1 MGLEFRIAKKGKNK
15 MAKITE
21 YSKEELV
28 TLKKELE
35 AEYDKYVKAN
45 LSLDMSRGKPAP
57 TQLDI
62 TNDLLGSLEEYTT
75 KEGLDARN
83 YGVLDGIPEMK
94 KIFSDLTGIEEK
106 NIIVGGN
113 SSLNLMYD
121 SFTRL
126 FLFGAL
132 GNTPWCKLEKV
143 KFLCPAPGYD
153 RHFAICEDLGV
164 EMITV
169 PMLQDGPDMDVVEE
183 LAAKD
188 DSIKGIWCVPLYSN
202 PQGIC
207 YSDETVKRL
216 ASMKTA
222 ASDFR
227 IFWDNAYG
235 VHPIFEEV
243 SLLDIFTEAKKAG
256 NEDRIMY
263 FFSTSKITFPGAGV
277 AMMAASDAN
286 IKEIKSHMTVQT
298 IGHDKLNQ
306 LRHVKYFKNAE
317 NVKAHMAKLAEELKP
332 KFSLVLEKLDKE
344 LKDTGLA
351 SWCSPKGGYF
361 IALDTLEGCAKETV
375 RLAKEAGVVMTG
387 AGATFPYQND
397 PKDSNIRIAPTYPS
411 LDELSQ
417 AIELFCLCVKLA
429 GVNKLLESK

>member
-1 MGLEFRIAKKGKNK
+1 
-15 MAKITE
+15 
-21 YSKEELV
+21 
-28 TLKKELE
+28 
-35 AEYDKYVKAN
+35 
-45 LSLDMSRGKPAP
+45 
-57 TQLDI
+57 
-62 TNDLLGSLEEYTT
+62 
-75 KEGLDARN
+75 
-83 YGVLDGIPEMK
+83 
-94 KIFSDLTGIEEK
+94 
-106 NIIVGGN
+106 
-113 SSLNLMYD
+113 
-121 SFTRL
+121 
-126 FLFGAL
+126 
-132 GNTPWCKLEKV
+132 
-143 KFLCPAPGYD
+143 
-153 RHFAICEDLGV
+153 
-164 EMITV
+164 
-169 PMLQDGPDMDVVEE
+169 
-183 LAAKD
+183 
-188 DSIKGIWCVPLYSN
+188 
-202 PQGIC
+202 
-207 YSDETVKRL
+207 
-216 ASMKTA
+216 MKTA

-387 AGATFPYQND
+387 AGATFPYKKD